1 MSGEE
6 GEDILAEP
14 ILPWS
19 TVEDLTRVVVD
30 NGQSDANFADDDYL
44 RVLMMLLHMLL
55 N

>member
-6 GEDILAEP
+6 GEDIPGEP

-30 NGQSDANFADDDYL
+30 NGRSDANFADDDYL
-44 RVLMMLLHMLL
+44 RVLLHMLL